1 MRDYSK
7 LSPFFWVRGSGRR
20 LRGDAIAQI
29 VAAYLSTCPAANM
42 VGIFYV
48 SIATIA
54 DDTGHSAEDVRSA
67 IVRIEA
73 ARYAFYD
80 FDAGIAWIPN
90 HARFEIGA
98 EMTPGDKRRK
108 KVLAELSQV
117 EGHRFEGEF
126 RALYAAAYGL
136 RPPTTPPPAP
146 RSEALPTSIP
156 NQEGA
161 SADREQVR
169 AGQDRTDQGQDRGRD
184 IAPSE
189 VGPSRV
195 LAPDEPLTDSRESYV
210 ASVAMNTGEKL
221 EAPQIWKS
229 FVDDRIEKTVLYG
242 SEAAIDAG
250 FRKWVDREARYAKER
265 RVKGRGSGGG
275 PRGDRQPG
283 STDWLDRKRQR
294 TGTEDA

>member
-20 LRGDAIAQI
+20 LRGDAIAQV

-54 DDTGHSAEDVRSA
+54 DDTGVAPEDARAA
-67 IVRIEA
+67 IARIEA

-98 EMTPGDKRRK
+98 EMSPGDKRRK
-108 KVLAELSQV
+108 KVLAELAQV
-117 EGHRFEGEF
+117 EGHQFEVEF
-126 RALYAAAYGL
+126 RSLYGAAYGL
-136 RPPTTPPPAP
+136 RPPISAPSVP
-146 RSEALPTSIP
+146 RSEVLPKTNP
-156 NQEGA
+156 NREGA
-161 SADREQVR
+161 SDDREQVR
-169 AGQDRTDQGQDRGRD
+169 TGQDRTDQGQDRGRG

-189 VGPSRV
+189 VGPSRSID
-195 LAPDEPLTDSRESYV
+195 PDEPLTDSRESYV
-210 ASVAMNTGEKL
+210 ASVAMSTGEKL
-221 EAPQIWKS
+221 EASQIWKA